1 MDLKSTLCS
10 SFALLTFLILSGI
23 CVFQYDY
30 FDMHSVMSMMYRI
43 VPATVV
49 MGILGRMMGA
59 ILDKPKNLA
68 DSDYQTAVMQE
79 LKKMDKNMTMAELSK
94 KLSPEVELP
103 LEEIQ
108 VEMPKE
114 EDNKN
119 SEPKGE

>member
-30 FDMHSVMSMMYRI
+30 FDMRAIVSMMSRI
-43 VPATVV
+43 VPATIV
-49 MGILGRMMGA
+49 MGLLGRMMGT

-68 DSDYQTAVMQE
+68 DSDYQSAVMSE
-79 LKKMDKNMTMAELSK
+79 LKKIDKNMTMAELSK

-103 LEEIQ
+103 PEEIQ
-108 VEMPKE
+108 IQMPQD

-119 SEPKGE
+119 KEPKVE